1 VNLAEYSAHDGLALA
16 QLVQAGE
23 MSARELAG
31 MALAGAA
38 AVNEPVNAVVGV
50 YDDAVERAPTD
61 AGGQFAGVP
70 TMVKDLFHGDAE
82 RECGNGSRLSEGWVA
97 PTDSEMMRRLR
108 AAGFVSVGRTT
119 TSEFGCLGTT
129 ETLACG
135 ATCTPWSAGHIAG
148 GSSGGAAAVV
158 GAGVVPVAVA
168 SDGGGSIRIPASCCG
183 VVGLK
188 PTRGRVTW
196 GPATGEPLLGWGVH
210 HVITRSVRD
219 TAAALDALSG
229 AYPGDP
235 STAPPPPRTF
245 LDEVGAE
252 PGRLRIA
259 FCHEP
264 WSGTTPDPQ
273 VQAACEATAS
283 LLAGL
288 GHEVEAGAPPF
299 DWDAFMI
306 TMADVWSATTAHL
319 IDGFARL
326 VGREPGPDTLEASTV
341 AMLDR
346 GRSVT
351 TAELLAA
358 VDHVNVLSRQLGAFF
373 AGVDVLLTP
382 TLASLPERLGVYDPS
397 EEIAP
402 RDLFQTWSRLETF
415 LPCFNASG
423 QPAISLP
430 LHTSDEGLP
439 IGMQL
444 VGRFGD
450 EATLLRLSGQLE
462 EALPWAARVP
472 PLHVSRA

>member
-1 VNLAEYSAHDGLALA
+1 
-16 QLVQAGE
+16 
-23 MSARELAG
+23 
-31 MALAGAA
+31 
-38 AVNEPVNAVVGV
+38 
-50 YDDAVERAPTD
+50 
-61 AGGQFAGVP
+61 
-70 TMVKDLFHGDAE
+70 
-82 RECGNGSRLSEGWVA
+82 
-97 PTDSEMMRRLR
+97 
-108 AAGFVSVGRTT
+108 
-119 TSEFGCLGTT
+119 
-129 ETLACG
+129 
-135 ATCTPWSAGHIAG
+135 
-148 GSSGGAAAVV
+148 
-158 GAGVVPVAVA
+158 
-168 SDGGGSIRIPASCCG
+168 
-183 VVGLK
+183 
-188 PTRGRVTW
+188 
-196 GPATGEPLLGWGVH
+196 
-210 HVITRSVRD
+210 
-219 TAAALDALSG
+219 
-229 AYPGDP
+229 
-235 STAPPPPRTF
+235 
-245 LDEVGAE
+245 
-252 PGRLRIA
+252 
-259 FCHEP
+259 
-264 WSGTTPDPQ
+264 
-273 VQAACEATAS
+273 
-283 LLAGL
+283 
-288 GHEVEAGAPPF
+288 
-299 DWDAFMI
+299 MI